1 MWLNILVSDQNRNI
15 IFTNFAILTRVEK
28 IPSQI
33 IIPFTINDDH
43 MYYIIGI
50 VQGDNDDCGSDSNKD
65 NKDKNSRQKI
75 HLHTA
80 RPSGKVIEIFYQSC
94 QQTCQRFSG
103 SCFR

>member
-33 IIPFTINDDH
+33 ITPFNINDDH

-50 VQGDNDDCGSDSNKD
+50 VQGAMMIVVVIVIKII
-65 NKDKNSRQKI
+65 KIKIRDKKY
-75 HLHTA
+75 
-80 RPSGKVIEIFYQSC
+80 FYTQLDLLE
-94 QQTCQRFSG
+94 R
-103 SCFR
+103 